1 MVKLFK
7 RIIIYIIKESG
18 GVLKKIFY
26 NFAIALPLMAI
37 WVILTE
43 NIEILNIIIG
53 AFVCTFAI
61 NFSCKALDIDFAKTF
76 YLPPFKLIKYA
87 FYLLLAVYKS
97 GIKATVSIITGNIK
111 PNIIKTKIHK
121 DIKDKYLQNI
131 IGSSITLTPGT
142 ITLENTNG
150 SVTVLCLHD
159 LQGESPCESFEKQVL
174 LMQKQKKEN

>member
-1 MVKLFK
+1 MVKLFI
-7 RIIIYIIKESG
+7 RTLICIQREG
-18 GVLKKIFY
+18 GGFLKKIFC
-26 NFAIALPLMAI
+26 NIVIALPLMAI

-53 AFVCTFAI
+53 AFVCAFAI

-76 YLPPFKLIKYA
+76 YLSPLKLIKYT
-87 FYLLLAVYKS
+87 FHLLLSVYVS

-142 ITLENTNG
+142 ITIDNTNG

-159 LQGESPCESFEKQVL
+159 LQGESPCESFEKHVL